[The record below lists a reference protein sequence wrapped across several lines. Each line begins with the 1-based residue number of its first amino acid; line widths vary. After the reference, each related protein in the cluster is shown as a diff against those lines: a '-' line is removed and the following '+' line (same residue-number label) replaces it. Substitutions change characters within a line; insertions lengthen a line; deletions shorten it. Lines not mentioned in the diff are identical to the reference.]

1 MVLKVLVLLVG
12 VLGSVFGESHG
23 IVVLGFVVLELCIQ
37 IVFGDQLISMSP
49 HGGAGCR
56 QVCRGTHLRIPNV
69 LAVVVMVWGS
79 EEG

>member
-49 HGGAGCR
+49 QGDTGCHR
-56 QVCRGTHLRIPNV
+56 VCRGSYLRIPNV
-69 LAVVVMVWGS
+69 QAVVVAWES
-79 EEG
+79 EVD